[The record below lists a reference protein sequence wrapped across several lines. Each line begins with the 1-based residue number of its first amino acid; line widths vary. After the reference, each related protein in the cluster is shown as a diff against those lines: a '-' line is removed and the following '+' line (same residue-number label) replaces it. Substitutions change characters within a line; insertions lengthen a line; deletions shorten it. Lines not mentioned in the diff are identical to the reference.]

1 MSTTDIAVIGE
12 AYRFSSVN
20 TVDEFFDALYGKKV
34 FKTRINAPNMF
45 DQSSSYVPYRSMLE
59 DIKLFDTE
67 AFGIDAERSSI
78 LDPQIR
84 ILLECAWECLESA
97 GWPTAEKTPRN
108 VGVFTTAS
116 LSSYLLNNL
125 MNNAEVLGKHSHIQ
139 LLDHNDRNVISSIIS
154 KTFGLYGES
163 MSVQNGSTSF
173 LQCVCLACDS
183 IISGRCNA
191 AMVGGASV
199 CVPQE
204 AGYVYHEGGP
214 LSKTGKN
221 NVFGNDCDGLIPA
234 SGAGMFLLK
243 RLDDAIA
250 DKDNVLAVIKGYS
263 CGYASG
269 KDGRK
274 ELVADAYKAARIAP
288 TDISYV
294 EITGT
299 GIMAR
304 DLDEIKYLSEAFSEK
319 GVASSS
325 CCLGSVSANTGYA
338 GEASGIAAM
347 GKVMLMLR
355 NKTIFP
361 QAGFTIPFDDFPYDG
376 SFYINDTP
384 EAVEVVNGYMCID
397 YESEYGNSIHM
408 IFSEAP
414 GADVKTKSDEKSTGY
429 VLISAESQE
438 SLMALR
444 DQYIRAIDLAPDMNI
459 ADIAYT
465 TQISRSQYRF
475 RACIKSGD
483 ITELRDGLQNIEIKE
498 FSNCIYYQFGENADL
513 EELTAKWNEGFI
525 IDWSAFYKNREHG
538 RKIKLPLY
546 QFDRKLYWYECDA
559 PGTVSVVS
567 PENNSEIST
576 VIADNTSN
584 TGKTLYERPD
594 LFTEYV
600 APESE
605 IEQEICEIWSDYLGI
620 KNIGVNDN
628 FMELGGNS
636 IIGTQILNRIQQK
649 YPIDIQISTF
659 IKMPTVAQ
667 QAEFIDNELEK
678 IINGMESDFTLM

>member
-12 AYRFSSVN
+12 AYRFSGISTAN
-20 TVDEFFDALYGKKV
+20 ELFDALCGRKV
-34 FKTRINAPNMF
+34 LKTRIKAPNVF
-45 DQSSSYVPYRSMLE
+45 DQSPAYVPYRSMLG
-59 DIKLFDTE
+59 DIKLFDAE
-67 AFGIDAERSSI
+67 AFGIDSEGAAI

-84 ILLECAWECLESA
+84 IMLECAWECLESA
-97 GWPTAEKTPRN
+97 GWSASGDVQRN
-108 VGVFTTAS
+108 ISVFTTAS

-125 MNNAEVLGKHSHIQ
+125 LNNAEALGRHSHIE
-139 LLDHNDRNVISSIIS
+139 LLDRNDRNVISSMIS
-154 KTFGLYGES
+154 KIFGLRGES
-163 MSVQNGSTSF
+163 MSVLNGSTSF

-183 IISGRCNA
+183 IISGKCSA

-214 LSKTGKN
+214 LSRTGKN
-221 NVFGNDCDGLIPA
+221 NVFGNDCDGLVPA

-243 RLDDAIA
+243 RLDDALENN
-250 DKDNVLAVIKGYS
+250 DNVLAVIKGYS
-263 CGYASG
+263 CGYAS
-269 KDGRK
+269 DREDRK
-274 ELVADAYKAARIAP
+274 KLIHDAYRAADISPA
-288 TDISYV
+288 DISYA

-304 DLDEIKYLSEAFSEK
+304 DLEEIKCLSEVLTEEGAA
-319 GVASSS
+319 GSS

-347 GKVMLMLR
+347 GKLVLMLR
-355 NKTIFP
+355 NRILFP
-361 QAGFTIPFDDFPYDG
+361 QAEYTVPFDGFPYDG
-376 SFYINDTP
+376 AFYINDMAET
-384 EAVEVVNGYMCID
+384 VENDTGCMCLNQV
-397 YESEYGNSIHM
+397 SEYGNNIHI
-408 IFSEAP
+408 IFTEAP
-414 GADVKTKSDEKSTGY
+414 PIDTKAEVQDNAY
-429 VLISAESQE
+429 VLLSADSQD

-444 DQYIRAIDLAPDMNI
+444 EQYIRAIDLDPGLNV

-465 TQISRSQYRF
+465 TQVSRSQYRY
-475 RACIKSGD
+475 RTCIKAGD
-483 ITELRDGLQNIEIKE
+483 IKELRSGLQNIEVKE
-498 FSNCIYYQFGENADL
+498 FSECTYYQPDENTDIEKL
-513 EELTAKWNEGFI
+513 IEKWNEGYNI
-525 IDWSAFYKNREHG
+525 NWSAYYKNRKHG
-538 RKIKLPLY
+538 RNIRLPLY
-546 QFDRKLYWYECDA
+546 QFDRKLFWYEAAESGSA
-559 PGTVSVVS
+559 PVKLFENSTETGSIPADSVQ
-567 PENNSEIST
+567 
-576 VIADNTSN
+576 N

-605 IEQEICEIWSDYLGI
+605 IEQELCAIWSDHLGI
-620 KNIGVNDN
+620 RNVGVNDN

-667 QAEFIDNELEK
+667 QAEFIDEELEK
-678 IINGMESDFTLM
+678 IINGMDSDFSFM

>member
-12 AYRFSSVN
+12 AYRFNGVR
-20 TVDEFFDALYGKKV
+20 TADELFDALCGKKV
-34 FKTRINAPNMF
+34 LKTRIKAPNIF
-45 DQSSSYVPYRSMLE
+45 DQSASYVPYRSMLD
-59 DIKLFDTE
+59 DIQLFDAE
-67 AFGIDAERSSI
+67 AFGIDSEGAAI

-97 GWPTAEKTPRN
+97 GWSVSENTPRN
-108 VGVFTTAS
+108 ISVFTTAS

-125 MNNAEVLGKHSHIQ
+125 LNNAEALSKHSHIE
-139 LLDHNDRNVISSIIS
+139 LLDRNDRNVISSMIS
-154 KTFGLYGES
+154 KIFGLHGES

-191 AMVGGASV
+191 AIAGGASV
-199 CVPQE
+199 CVPQK

-214 LSKTGKN
+214 LSGTGKN

-243 RLDDAIA
+243 RLDDALA
-250 DKDNVLAVIKGYS
+250 DNDNILAVIKGYS
-263 CGYASG
+263 CGYAADR
-269 KDGRK
+269 KGRK
-274 ELVADAYKAARIAP
+274 ELIHDAYRAADVAP
-288 TDISYV
+288 TDISYA

-299 GIMAR
+299 GIMAK
-304 DLDEIKYLSEAFSEK
+304 DIEEIRCLSEVFTEEGAA
-319 GVASSS
+319 GSS

-347 GKVMLMLR
+347 GKLVHMLR
-355 NKTIFP
+355 NRVLIP
-361 QAGFTIPFDDFPYDG
+361 QAEYTIPFDGFPYDG
-376 SFYINDTP
+376 AFYINDSA
-384 EAVEVVNGYMCID
+384 EAVEKAEGCMCLNHV
-397 YESEYGNSIHM
+397 SEYGNNIH
-408 IFSEAP
+408 IILAEAP
-414 GADVKTKSDEKSTGY
+414 ATDTETEVQDNGY
-429 VLISAESQE
+429 VLLSAGSKV

-444 DQYIRAIDLAPDMNI
+444 DQYIRAIELDPDMNA

-475 RACIKSGD
+475 RACIKAGD
-483 ITELRDGLQNIEIKE
+483 IKELHSGLQDIDIKE
-498 FSNCIYYQFGENADL
+498 FSDCPYYQPDENADI
-513 EELTAKWNEGFI
+513 EELIDKWNEGYN
-525 IDWSAFYKNREHG
+525 IDWSAYYKNRKHG
-538 RKIKLPLY
+538 RKIRLPLY
-546 QFDRKLYWYECDA
+546 QFDRKQFWYEA
-559 PGTVSVVS
+559 AEPGAASVVS
-567 PENNSEIST
+567 FEKST
-576 VIADNTSN
+576 ESSDPPAEKTA
-584 TGKTLYERPD
+584 KTLYERPD

-605 IEQEICEIWSDYLGI
+605 IEQELCAIWSDHLGI
-620 KNIGVNDN
+620 RNVGVNDN

-667 QAEFIDNELEK
+667 QAEFIDEELEK
-678 IINGMESDFTLM
+678 IINGMDSDFSFM